1 MVNDIHNNRILSA
14 FLVTVFFLLLLSGS
28 GLASGAFLNLFSAPR
43 LFGATYMNMDNPY
56 FDAVNDSLEEVI
68 TANGDVLITRDGA
81 YDQLKQ
87 NEQIL
92 DMIEQGCSAIFVNPV
107 DQDLVESALIEC
119 EKAGIPV
126 FDVDTE
132 VSERSL
138 VTSTI
143 ISDNYDAG
151 VQIARDI
158 MKKRAAAR
166 IAIIYDARINSTVMR
181 VRGFKDAIKNED
193 SYHIVA
199 VDTSTSVLEQ
209 SMKITEK
216 MLDDGVKFDAAL
228 GANDP
233 TALGMLSALQL
244 KGINWPMIIYGIDGS
259 PDFKAM
265 IRQGQVMGTSAQ
277 FPKEVG
283 RRAAETAYDYLNGRT
298 VPQKVVIPVKLI
310 TKENLS
316 DYDINGW
323 Q

>member
-1 MVNDIHNNRILSA
+1 MVNGIHNKKILSA
-14 FLVTVFFLLLLSGS
+14 FLVTVFFLLLLTGS
-28 GLASGAFLNLFSAPR
+28 GLSSGVFLNLFSAPR

-68 TANGDVLITRDGA
+68 TANGDVLLTRDGA

-119 EKAGIPV
+119 KKAGIPV

-138 VTSTI
+138 VTSSI

-181 VRGFKDAIKNED
+181 VRGFKDAIKSQD

-216 MLDDGVKFDAAL
+216 ILDDGVKFDTAL

-283 RRAAETAYDYLNGRT
+283 RRAAETAYDYLNGRK
-298 VPQKVVIPVKLI
+298 VPDKVVIPVKLI

-316 DYDINGW
+316 EYDINGW